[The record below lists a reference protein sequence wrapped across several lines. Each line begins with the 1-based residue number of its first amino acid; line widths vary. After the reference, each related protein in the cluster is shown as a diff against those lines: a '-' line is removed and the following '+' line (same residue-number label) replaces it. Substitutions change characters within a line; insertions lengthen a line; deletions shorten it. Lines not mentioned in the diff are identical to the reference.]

1 MNADVHH
8 IDGFAQAVVQKAVF
22 VQQVLFALIFEQVLN
37 FGNVDFLVLLVFV
50 FMHGTETDFEVLF
63 FQRGV
68 NVVLKPLQS

>member
-8 IDGFAQAVVQKAVF
+8 SDGFAQAFVQKAVF

-37 FGNVDFLVLLVFV
+37 FGNVDFLVLFVLVFV
-50 FMHGTETDFEVLF
+50 HRTETDFEVF
-63 FQRGV
+63 FFERGV